1 MDKDQIHR
9 PAFTKDGVTIP
20 EHEQDWRPSKEVK
33 LDHRSHP
40 VEYFFLFLSLGFWKG
55 CAETSQQYMHKARSE
70 GVKKYPNAKR
80 ITIVTVLVFVA
91 CLLVNGLNPSPSQD
105 QLFRDE
111 SMARGAHRVSDLMTR
126 TRWWEVRAFFH
137 VSDPTRKGGAY
148 ERGEAKFDELHKVRP
163 LLDEF
168 QRNAQRLVV
177 PGKTCAMDEIT
188 IGFQGHHANLKQRCG
203 KFKRA
208 GDGFQADALVLRGGY
223 VYAFVF
229 RGDNTIPTIPG
240 FSPLHNRCLYLL
252 SFLFG
257 TGLSGFWLFW
267 DNLYPT
273 LKVVAQ
279 IALGNALKAKIKGG
293 PNTGKEITINIPKI
307 LSAGTCRT
315 NRGIPKSII
324 WPKLSGSAE
333 EQLKALPLSQ
343 RVKAQMTTDDAHVLT
358 ITVYDNAP
366 VYIMTTIH
374 DGVEF
379 VEVFKRVHDA
389 DMGGRK
395 SVSVLRLECINDYN
409 GNMNYVDVSDQL
421 AKYYEID
428 GGSWRFRK
436 WWHCIFHAF
445 TKRAV
450 DQAYL
455 IYKKKCAE
463 AEAARAASR
472 ARRRGSPA
480 GRTRTAS
487 RKKIAPMTH
496 YRFQEEVVT
505 GLVIT
510 AYNHLCPSSKP
521 LDLSASWKE
530 VKEILPIL
538 KAEAG
543 PAVAVP
549 PSSGGDCSSQPARG
563 DPSSRATGGTSGNT
577 DASKKR
583 RPLAVSFDDTVVL
596 PTYGNGHDLAQFPKK
611 TPSQSSPYCVWP
623 HCKKGE
629 DCKVQKC
636 GEGMARVQSGRSR
649 TQYWC
654 PKCERAFHPEC
665 WVRAHGLITDGDAMM
680 SGS

>member
-1 MDKDQIHR
+1 VAGVALPSADVVPSARGRGGGGRARGRPRGSGRGRGGRRDGLAVAPAADGAPAPAPYADVDKDQIHR

-273 LKVVAQ
+273 MKVVAQ
-279 IALGNALKAKIKGG
+279 IALGNALK
-293 PNTGKEITINIPKI
+293 
-307 LSAGTCRT
+307 
-315 NRGIPKSII
+315 
-324 WPKLSGSAE
+324 
-333 EQLKALPLSQ
+333 
-343 RVKAQMTTDDAHVLT
+343 V
-358 ITVYDNAP
+358 
-366 VYIMTTIH
+366 
-374 DGVEF
+374 
-379 VEVFKRVHDA
+379 
-389 DMGGRK
+389 
-395 SVSVLRLECINDYN
+395 
-409 GNMNYVDVSDQL
+409 
-421 AKYYEID
+421 
-428 GGSWRFRK
+428 
-436 WWHCIFHAF
+436 
-445 TKRAV
+445 
-450 DQAYL
+450 
-455 IYKKKCAE
+455 
-463 AEAARAASR
+463 
-472 ARRRGSPA
+472 
-480 GRTRTAS
+480 
-487 RKKIAPMTH
+487 
-496 YRFQEEVVT
+496 
-505 GLVIT
+505 
-510 AYNHLCPSSKP
+510 
-521 LDLSASWKE
+521 
-530 VKEILPIL
+530 
-538 KAEAG
+538 
-543 PAVAVP
+543 
-549 PSSGGDCSSQPARG
+549 
-563 DPSSRATGGTSGNT
+563 TSGRR
-577 DASKKR
+577 DWSKKR
-583 RPLAVSFDDTVVL
+583 RPLAVTFDDTVVV
-596 PTYGNGHDLAQFPKK
+596 PTYGNDDLTQFPKK
-611 TPSQSSPYCVWP
+611 TQSQSNPYCTRP
-623 HCKKGE
+623 QSSQCR
-629 DCKVQKC
+629 Q
-636 GEGMARVQSGRSR
+636 EG
-649 TQYWC
+649 
-654 PKCERAFHPEC
+654 
-665 WVRAHGLITDGDAMM
+665 
-680 SGS
+680 